1 VSIVCVNFQVQ
12 KIIQDSLKWN
22 FTLLKE
28 VKTYSLV
35 QINCAGVNL
44 FVALREGGMEKLQM
58 QFLCARLHLK
68 TCWRQMW
75 MMMIVNN
82 DEHLPTLNW
91 RKTSSANR
99 LTSWQPR
106 KHFALENNRTF
117 VDETKSFPET
127 STEDYPNRVAFT
139 HGTFNIFSIWTSSL
153 SVHKKIR
160 SVEWRKGDIS
170 VTEME
175 SILKYILIDF
185 YNFKNKL
192 IHLETLM
199 FSNMHT

>member
-12 KIIQDSLKWN
+12 KIIQDLLKWN

-35 QINCAGVNL
+35 QINCAGVNS
-44 FVALREGGMEKLQM
+44 FVALHEGGMEKLQM
-58 QFLCARLHLK
+58 QFFCARLHLK
-68 TCWRQMW
+68 TCWRQTP
-75 MMMIVNN
+75 N
-82 DEHLPTLNW
+82 DDRQQHLPTLNR

-106 KHFALENNRTF
+106 KHFALENKRTF

-127 STEDYPNRVAFT
+127 SMEDYPNRAAFT
-139 HGTFNIFSIWTSSL
+139 RGTFNIFSIWTSSL
-153 SVHKKIR
+153 SVYKKIR
-160 SVEWRKGDIS
+160 SYERRKGDIS

-175 SILKYILIDF
+175 WVYSQIYINWFL
-185 YNFKNKL
+185 
-192 IHLETLM
+192 
-199 FSNMHT
+199 

>member
-1 VSIVCVNFQVQ
+1 MSIVCVNFQVQ

-35 QINCAGVNL
+35 QINCAGVNS
-44 FVALREGGMEKLQM
+44 FVALHEGGMEKLQM

-82 DEHLPTLNW
+82 DVEEHLPTLNR

-139 HGTFNIFSIWTSSL
+139 HGTLSIFSIWTYSL
-153 SVHKKIR
+153 SLHKKN
-160 SVEWRKGDIS
+160 K
-170 VTEME
+170 
-175 SILKYILIDF
+175 ILWMKEGRY
-185 YNFKNKL
+185 
-192 IHLETLM
+192 
-199 FSNMHT
+199 